1 MSSDFGA
8 EVASTN
14 YAGPVHASSVVI
26 EGNAVLICGPSG
38 SGKSDLALRL
48 IDRGATLL
56 CDDHTHVSCDGDMLI
71 AKPMPNITGLIE
83 IRGIGLIR
91 FPHCLKAPITMIVR
105 LLDHKEAAPERM
117 PQRLPTQI
125 LCGIEIPVLSLHGFE
140 ATAPLKIELAMKGYS
155 HQIESMEPL

>member
-1 MSSDFGA
+1 MSRDFDA

-26 EGNAVLICGPSG
+26 DGKAVLICGPSG

-56 CDDHTHVSCDGDMLI
+56 CDDRTHVSCDGDMLI
-71 AKPMPNITGLIE
+71 AKPMPNITGLLE
-83 IRGIGLIR
+83 VRGLGLIR
-91 FPHCLKAPITMIVR
+91 FPHCMKAPIAMIVQ
-105 LLDHKEAAPERM
+105 LLDHQDSAPERM
-117 PQRLPTQI
+117 PHRLPSRI

-140 ATAPLKIELAMKGYS
+140 ATAPLKIELAMKGYP